1 MLMAMSEIYN
11 TFMADISK
19 IILKYLQGKEW
30 IADGK
35 FKCMWDGLQ

>member
-30 IADGK
+30 IAGGK
-35 FKCMWDGLQ
+35 FKCMRDRL